1 MPNVTFFMRWRTGI
15 ACGTLA
21 VIIAA
26 ANSHARPARV
36 AAEELPL
43 LGNPLGGSP
52 FFRTCPDNHVLTGF
66 RYRSDLTLDAIVSI
80 KCRPVRSDGTLG
92 AEILAGSF
100 AGGNGGTLAN
110 KSCSAD
116 QVIVGQKI
124 SIAGSLLNLTFFCVR
139 WSATSKAWFGSGD
152 AIGLVKAALSPEGRK
167 CSSSTQPA
175 IGIRG
180 RHGMVIDAIGLVCN
194 VP

>member
-1 MPNVTFFMRWRTGI
+1 MPNSSLSWRTKVGF

-21 VIIAA
+21 VVIVAANRHARSGRAA
-26 ANSHARPARV
+26 A
-36 AAEELPL
+36 EDLPL
-43 LGNPLGGSP
+43 LGSTLTGSP
-52 FFRTCPDNHVLTGF
+52 FSRTCPDNHVLTGV
-66 RYRSDLTLDAIVSI
+66 RYRSGLTLDGIGPI

-92 AEILAGSF
+92 AEVLAGSL

-110 KSCSAD
+110 KSCGAN
-116 QVIVGQKI
+116 QVIVSQAGT
-124 SIAGSLLNLTFFCVR
+124 SPIARLTFHCVR

-152 AIGLVKAALSPEGRK
+152 ALALVGSALTTAQST

-175 IGIRG
+175 TGIRG

-194 VP
+194 SP